1 MKFDALYHAN
11 FALLSDA
18 VTDWGTLVHS
28 LEQLQKDAEDG
39 LHKAANKA
47 NWAGVNSQV
56 SREFIGKTAGEFADA
71 HTQANSIYR
80 ILNDTLGEL
89 KGFHQQL
96 TTAVEGARTKGFTV
110 LPSGD
115 GFMVTLTTRPQDPA
129 GKEPDRTAEMT
140 AVRDDIQ
147 KILNQASTS
156 DSSAATVLKALVDQ
170 SELGFSGADY
180 KDRDSAAKAIADA
193 DAAARILKKNPR
205 DVTNTELASLNSALA
220 KYKNDPL
227 FSERFATE
235 AGPKK
240 LLTFYAGI
248 ADPYQGTYD
257 PARSEQAKQLQKNL
271 GITIG
276 RATLSDSVAMH
287 EWKRDMIGL
296 GQNQLGID
304 DASNPTG
311 FVVMSNLMRFG
322 DYDDRF
328 LNQYGDALLSY
339 DKQVNGEGISLWVN
353 NANQSDLNY
362 WDYKN
367 DRGRDPVTG
376 FLEALGHNPGAS
388 TEFFDQPDN
397 KPGELDDKSSLNEHL
412 TYLTKDRVWVSD
424 ATLGGDND
432 YVAGRKALG
441 HALEAATTGYP
452 FDATAEAVKSGG
464 EQRTAETAG
473 VMEQIAYLYSSN
485 EGRDMFHK
493 QPEMAE
499 SMGKIAGAY
508 IDDINYNLSGLGN
521 HARDA
526 GDFPPAYAGQRTE
539 FGNQGAID
547 FLSVLGQN
555 EKSHAVVVSA
565 QHLYTASLL
574 DANPPTNASNYG
586 HGADALLMEAQAR
599 GILDHSRVQQAA
611 ADYGA
616 DSEDANKSLARSADW
631 GKLIAGT
638 AVGVG
643 VAALPVPGAA
653 AAGVA
658 IAPIAADFGGEV
670 VNTIIGHE
678 IDKAV
683 DDAESKP
690 GEKAQVTSR
699 EFFEKGV
706 DDIGENYESYLAGHV
721 EAKEKADS
729 DQLVEQIRTN
739 YEATGPGQNKLR
751 GRAPYED

>member
-1 MKFDALYHAN
+1 MKFDALFHAN
-11 FALLSDA
+11 FTLFSDA
-18 VTDWGTLVHS
+18 VTDWGTLVKN
-28 LEQLQKDAEDG
+28 LEQLQKDAEDD
-39 LHKAANKA
+39 LHKAAVKA

-80 ILNDTLGEL
+80 ILEDTLGEL

-110 LPSGD
+110 LPNGD
-115 GFMVTLTTRPQDPA
+115 GFMVTLTARPQDPT

-156 DSSAATVLKALVDQ
+156 DSSAATVLKAIADQ
-170 SELGFSGADY
+170 SELGFSDTDY
-180 KDRDSAAKAIADA
+180 KDRDSAAKAVADA
-193 DAAARILKKNPR
+193 EAAAKILKKNPR
-205 DVTNTELASLNSALA
+205 DVSNTELASLNSALA
-220 KYKNDPL
+220 RYKDDPL
-227 FSERFATE
+227 FSEKFTTE
-235 AGPKK
+235 VGPKK

-271 GITIG
+271 GITTG
-276 RATLSDSVAMH
+276 RATLSDSIEMH
-287 EWKRDMIGL
+287 EWKRDMVSL

-311 FVVMSNLMRFG
+311 FAVMSNLMRFG

-328 LNQYGDALLSY
+328 LNQYGDVLLSY
-339 DKQVNGEGISLWVN
+339 DKKVNGEGISLWVN
-353 NANQSDLNY
+353 NANQGDLNY
-362 WDYKN
+362 WGYEN

-397 KPGELDDKSSLNEHL
+397 KPGALGEKSSLNEHL

-473 VMEQIAYLYSSN
+473 VMEQIAYLYGTD
-485 EGRDMFHK
+485 EGRDMFHS

-499 SMGKIAGAY
+499 SLGKMAGAY
-508 IDDINYNLSGLGN
+508 IDDIDYNLSGLGD

-526 GDFPPAYAGQRTE
+526 GDFPQAYPGERAE

-547 FLSVLGQN
+547 FLSVLGQD

-574 DANPPTNASNYG
+574 DANPPTNASNYD
-586 HGADALLMEAQAR
+586 HGTDALLMEAQAR
-599 GILDHSRVQQAA
+599 GVLDHSRVQQAA

-616 DSEDANKSLARSADW
+616 DSEDANKSLGRSADW

-643 VAALPVPGAA
+643 VAALPIPGST

-690 GEKAQVTSR
+690 KEKAQITSR
-699 EFFEKGV
+699 DFFEKGIG
-706 DDIGENYESYLAGHV
+706 DIGKNYDSYFSDYA
-721 EAKEKADS
+721 EAKDKADQ
-729 DQLVEQIRTN
+729 DRLVEQIRTN
-739 YEATGPGQNKLR
+739 YEATGPGQNRLR